1 MRKKVK
7 ISVAGIMAAVGMI
20 MGSLSPAEASSV
32 PLVNGEFSYFNYVV
46 PGDGGYYLLCG
57 NLVGYWDG
65 VKEHRARPLC
75 GRPDC
80 GHNNSDCM
88 AYVPI
93 LHSRK
98 LFLVKDSLYVV
109 GQAEYDN
116 VTKSE
121 AFPLWK
127 IAKDGSAKEIALYAE
142 EMPLQYTIFK
152 EKFYYSFLKEEDGK
166 TVASVW
172 CQSLNGKD
180 KKEIWKSAL
189 QQGEIISMQGIGE
202 ELYFQEKGFDKTI
215 DLNDPSLDF
224 EKIQE
229 ESNLYAYNP
238 QADSWKTNPLDNKE
252 EGKFTH
258 IRNIYDGNMYYSYD
272 KEGTLTLWSKPV
284 DGEGDPRMVGILPKY
299 PDTAD
304 EDYVYAYCRRDTE
317 KQSSGF
323 KIYDHDGKVIQEISF
338 PDMNTNL
345 DVFPLTKE
353 YVFGYMTKYLEEKCI
368 TEHAVVLL
376 DKEEMAKGQA
386 EIVPVFETECN

>member
-1 MRKKVK
+1 MRRKVK
-7 ISVAGIMAAVGMI
+7 TCIAGIMAAVGMI
-20 MGSLSPAEASSV
+20 AGSLSLVEASSA

-88 AYVPI
+88 AFVPVFV
-93 LHSRK
+93 SRK
-98 LFLVKDSLYVV
+98 MFLVEDSLYVV

-116 VTKSE
+116 VTKAGAS
-121 AFPLWK
+121 PLWK
-127 IAKDGSAKEIALYAE
+127 IAKDGSAKEAVCYIDK
-142 EMPLQYTIFK
+142 MPLQYTIFK
-152 EKFYYSFLKEEDGK
+152 EQLYYAVEEEEDGK

-180 KKEIWKSAL
+180 KKEIWKSSL
-189 QQGEIISMQGIGE
+189 QQSVITPMQGIGE
-202 ELYFQEKGFDKTI
+202 ELYFQERGFDKTI

-224 EKIQE
+224 EKIQAE
-229 ESNLYAYNP
+229 TNLYAYNP
-238 QADSWKTNPLDNKE
+238 QTDSWKTNPLDNKK

-299 PDTAD
+299 PYTAD

-317 KQSSGF
+317 NQTNGF
-323 KIYDHDGKVIQEISF
+323 KIYNYNGEVIQEISF
-338 PDMNTNL
+338 PDMLTKL

-353 YVFGYMTKYLEEKCI
+353 YVFGYMTKYLEEECI
-368 TEHAVVLL
+368 TEHAIVLL
-376 DKEEMAKGQA
+376 DKEEIAKGQA